1 MQDDSTNFVKYFTD
15 NEVLEKLGAREYQ
28 PESRR
33 EAVAKGADAPLKKP
47 EAGLPPIV
55 SGKDFPPLW
64 ELETRPFLIDGMLQR
79 GDTCLL
85 TSRPKLGK
93 SFLLGNAGISLA
105 SGTPFIG
112 KETTQSNVLM
122 IDLELRKDVA
132 MERLIHIAN
141 AKGFDKVPD
150 NLFLWSLARHT
161 YDLDTIVEVLRS
173 KLEELPQLD
182 LVCVDPIFVLDRG
195 ENFDEN
201 SAHSVTRLLTALEQ
215 LTIEQDSALMLVHH
229 TRKGNLNNA
238 DSMDRASGSSAFSRY
253 PSVIM
258 NLSPHEMQD
267 CAIIEFTTRNFKTP
281 KPLCY
286 QLDAPLVKERP
297 DLDPTKYRRYGEQGK
312 SECFGADD
320 VMNQL
325 PNHAIS
331 KQEWF
336 ARCRSAGIEES
347 VFLNHFDTLLSSG
360 LVLTKGDEFMRN
372 MGAGV

>member
-15 NEVLEKLGAREYQ
+15 NEVLEKLGAGEYQ

-33 EAVAKGADAPLKKP
+33 EAVAKVADTSLQAP
-47 EAGLPPIV
+47 ESGLPPIV
-55 SGKDFPPLW
+55 SGADFPPIW
-64 ELETRPFLIDGMLQR
+64 ELESRPFLIDGMFQR
-79 GDTCLL
+79 SDTILV
-85 TSRPKLGK
+85 TSPAKNGK
-93 SFLLGNAGISLA
+93 SLMWGNIGVCCAT
-105 SGTPFIG
+105 GTPFLG
-112 KETTQSNVLM
+112 RETTQSNVL
-122 IDLELRKDVA
+122 ILDLELRRDVA
-132 MERLIHIAN
+132 MERLIKIAN
-141 AKGFDKVPD
+141 ARGFDKVPP
-150 NLFLWSLARHT
+150 NLYLWSLARHT
-161 YDLDTIVEVLRS
+161 YNLDTIIEVLHAR
-173 KLEELPQLD
+173 LEQLPPMD
-182 LVCVDPIFVLDRG
+182 LVIVDPIYVLDRG
-195 ENFDEN
+195 DSFDEN
-201 SAHSVTRLLTALEQ
+201 NAHCVTRLITALEQ
-215 LTIEQDSALMLVHH
+215 LTTEQDSALGLVHH
-229 TRKGNLNNA
+229 VRKGNVNNA

-258 NLSPHEMQD
+258 NISKHEIQD
-267 CAIIEFTTRNFKTP
+267 CSIIEFTTRNFKTP

-297 DLDPTKYRRYGEQGK
+297 DLDPTKYRRYGDQGK